1 MFYVAFMGGNKEIAT
16 FLQHFSTLLPC
27 GRNSKQLNVHE
38 LGGFNPIKGEN
49 HNA

>member
-1 MFYVAFMGGNKEIAT
+1 MFYLAFTLSNEEIAT
-16 FLQHFSTLLPC
+16 FLQHFSALPPC
-27 GRNSKQLNVHE
+27 GRKSKQLNVHE